1 MTYPFAEVV
10 HDGSSWMV
18 FVGGKA
24 LDGNPFKGISWKS
37 KVEIINSAHE
47 ARVKEA
53 VREAVAERD
62 ARTAELERVL
72 AIAENSILEC
82 RGGLRVC
89 DGLLGGRLNL
99 MGAIESA
106 GKALAEIKS
115 VLGKG
120 E

>member
-53 VREAVAERD
+53 VREAVEEFKNRVVGVVIKNVTQSIDDRRVPAKVGHDIYEKILALPTER
-62 ARTAELERVL
+62 E
-72 AIAENSILEC
+72 
-82 RGGLRVC
+82 GQ
-89 DGLLGGRLNL
+89 
-99 MGAIESA
+99 
-106 GKALAEIKS
+106 
-115 VLGKG
+115 
-120 E
+120 

>member
-37 KVEIINSAHE
+37 KVEIINSAHD
-47 ARVKEA
+47 KA

-62 ARTAELERVL
+62 DRIAELERVL
-72 AIAENSILEC
+72 EELVNSFNSVVSYSSDYYSLADYE
-82 RGGLRVC
+82 
-89 DGLLGGRLNL
+89 
-99 MGAIESA
+99 A
-106 GKALAEIKS
+106 GIPQRWTIDAKIKS
-115 VLGKG
+115 VLGRG

>member
-53 VREAVAERD
+53 VREAVKPLRD
-62 ARTAELERVL
+62 ELRRLMDVVSEEDYGLLSDVL
-72 AIAENSILEC
+72 AETEPEA
-82 RGGLRVC
+82 
-89 DGLLGGRLNL
+89 
-99 MGAIESA
+99 
-106 GKALAEIKS
+106 K
-115 VLGKG
+115 
-120 E
+120 